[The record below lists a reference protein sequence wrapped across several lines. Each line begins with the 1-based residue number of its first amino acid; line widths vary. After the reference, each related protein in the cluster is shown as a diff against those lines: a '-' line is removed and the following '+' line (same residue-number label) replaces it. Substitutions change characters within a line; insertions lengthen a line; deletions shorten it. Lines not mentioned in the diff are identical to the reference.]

1 MNEKETGELRRRLR
15 TDKCAVSFIY
25 GCFVN
30 EKKEIVTAFRN
41 STATTDKDDTD
52 ALYKI
57 MRKAL
62 SGTIGKNL
70 IELPFS
76 TAQVMDSDEH
86 RLLMAIRAN
95 NEETEPAIQ
104 KLFELLAEHSQM
116 DGAYLILLIK
126 DSYDVPEYNANGDK
140 NEDSSEVFNYF
151 LCALCPVKDTK
162 AALSF
167 KPTENSFKSITANS
181 VVGAPEV
188 GFTFPAFNDRS
199 SDIYNVLYYTKNTA
213 LTRSELIENVFHTEV
228 PMPADTQ
235 KETFNSILKET
246 LEENCSLDVAVA
258 VRDAMCDSIQSY
270 KSGEEEEAPVI
281 TKHSVRKILDECSV
295 PKERADKFEEKYDE
309 AFGEKAELSP
319 NNLVDTKAISVNTP
333 DVSIKISPD
342 RSDLIQTRMIDGVRY
357 ILIRAENGVEVNGVD
372 VNI

>member
-15 TDKCAVSFIY
+15 TDKCAVSYIY

-41 STATTDKDDTD
+41 STAMMDKDNTD
-52 ALYKI
+52 SLYKI
-57 MRKAL
+57 MKKAL
-62 SGTIGKNL
+62 GGTIGKNL
-70 IELPFS
+70 VSLPFS
-76 TAQVMDSDEH
+76 NAQVMDSEEH
-86 RLLMAIRAN
+86 RLFMTIKSDT
-95 NEETEPAIQ
+95 EETEAAIQ

-116 DGAYLILLIK
+116 DGCYLILLIK
-126 DSYDVPEYNANGDK
+126 DSYDVPEYNGNGDT
-140 NEDSSEVFNYF
+140 NEDSSEVFRYF

-167 KPTENSFKSITANS
+167 QATENDFKSITANS
-181 VVGAPEV
+181 VVGAPET
-188 GFTFPAFNDRS
+188 GFMFPSFDDRS
-199 SDIYNVLYYTKNTA
+199 SNIYDILYYTKNTSVY
-213 LTRSELIENVFHTEV
+213 RSELIENVFHTEV

-258 VRDAMCDSIQSY
+258 VRDAMCESIQSY
-270 KSGEEEEAPVI
+270 KSGVEEEAPVI
-281 TKHSVRKILDECSV
+281 TKHSVRKILDECNV
-295 PKERADKFEEKYDE
+295 PQERADAFEAKYEE

-319 NNLVDTKAISVNTP
+319 NNLVDTKAINVNTP